1 MAMVGGTIGLGLAVA
16 VKQYMDFDQAMS
28 GVRANLQGTPAQMQA
43 VTAAVRQAGAAS
55 VFSAVEA
62 ANAAEELA
70 KAGLSTSDIIGG
82 ALTGSLNLA
91 AAGGIGLAQ
100 AAEISATA
108 MTQFHLSGKDV
119 SHIADVMASG
129 ALASTASVE
138 SLSQAM
144 AQGGGMASSMGISL
158 EQTVGALSLFDQ
170 NALKG
175 SDAGTSLKTMLMSL
189 TPTSEAAATAM
200 DEIGLKAF
208 DAQGNFVGLNSVADQ
223 LKNGLKGMGDEQRI
237 AALKTIFGNDAYRAA
252 NILYQQGAAGLQK
265 YVDTVSRA
273 GVAQQ
278 VAAAKLNNAHGDLEK
293 LKGSIQDVLI
303 GAGEGANGPLRGL
316 LQSVNSLVEGFGKIP
331 PSVQSGIFQVAAFGS
346 AGLLAAAGV
355 IKLVNIV
362 RQVRSG
368 VIEMAG
374 GVRDGAQAFRTWAT
388 AGNANLS
395 TLQGLRQRATATGTA
410 FGAMGTKAKVGGA
423 LAVAAI
429 LAVGVAAAT
438 SGSDVENFGRR
449 TSQLGVDIQGTASKG
464 RDLNAMFADLQ
475 LAGARDKSMSLAE
488 AMGVLADQSGTASSK
503 IDSFVAGTL
512 RFTQLAHG
520 GTELEAVQGR
530 LKGIGDE
537 LGRMVSE
544 GNATGAAVAF
554 NDLATAAEKAGFGW
568 DESTPKAERH
578 KATVDALMKIM
589 PGYSDAVNQNA
600 TASKKSAAASEEDAK
615 AKADAKQKIDDL
627 INAYKNLNSTLLQ
640 QEASQDGA
648 NASVDA
654 ANKAIQEN
662 GRRINEN
669 SEAGRN
675 LRGAVRDIAS
685 SYGEWASATFAA
697 TGRQSEANA
706 ILAEGKRKYIEASV
720 AAGKNR
726 EVVTALADKL
736 FVLKDAS
743 GAPIDIKAT
752 STSVEAAKYA
762 VDDLGNAVVKLD
774 GSKLSIPAETPNAP
788 YVLQTLQALGLTAKQ
803 LSSDGT
809 KVTIPTEALKA
820 PETRKAIEGI
830 DRAVKDSKGNVTI
843 PTSALNAEATR
854 AALKQI
860 DNIAVT
866 ADGRVV
872 TIPASTPNAPAVKKL
887 IEGLTGAAVTANS
900 KSINIRS
907 SSPLTPSVTRQI
919 NGLAG
924 AAVSADAKSITIDSR
939 AITADALAKIR
950 ALLAAAQDKT
960 NTITTIMRTVYTSQ
974 GNAQRAQSMDRN
986 ARGGIYSGGVR
997 QFARG
1002 GIEDHEPQIA
1012 VPTAGRVRVWAEPE
1026 TKGEAYI
1033 PFANDSRRPRAKQI
1047 TEHVARRFGGSVTW
1061 HANGSADDW
1070 TPDMSG
1076 IMQYASSLKVDSGS
1090 VSEQR
1095 KRLQEQESKLRKATR
1110 DLKAARAALSRAS
1123 SKNRV
1128 AAENRVADAIERQAK
1143 ATRDV
1148 ATSRSTLTRLTSQSK
1163 MDTTSRF
1170 LTAGKQQNKV
1180 SAKFVKDVERIG
1192 ARGFGRLA
1200 QSLLEDGSDE
1210 ARAIASKL
1218 ASGSLSQL
1226 GRAQGQLV
1234 TSDAIAGRKANA
1246 AARLDILN
1254 DPLVREQ
1261 QGNLAMWQRRLD
1273 AANRNLADARKHMN
1287 GTSGAARKRAEEEVT
1302 VALQRQA
1309 RAARDVANS
1318 RERLNALAPKSLTI
1332 ASTFVRDRTS
1342 NNTVTQRFLD
1352 DVDKI
1357 RKAGFGP
1364 LAADL
1369 LNAGDEG
1376 SAAKARSLVQGGL
1389 AQMRAA
1395 NKAVQQS
1402 SALDAR
1408 RKSIVDELSA
1418 ASLSPSERSAANQQ
1432 LIALRGANAAMA
1444 YAGGPQKVK
1453 LDVDYG
1459 RLAREITAA
1468 QPTPVRA
1475 GDTVLQMD
1483 GREVARA
1490 TSPHIMENASTRA
1503 SYGSVVPNFR

>member
-1 MAMVGGTIGLGLAVA
+1 MQRTEAWNAAAGKMAMVGGTIGLGLAVA

-158 EQTVGALSLFDQ
+158 EQTVGTLSLFDQ

-237 AALKTIFGNDAYRAA
+237 AALKTIFGNEAYRAA

-362 RQVRSG
+362 RQVHSG

-924 AAVSADAKSITIDSR
+924 AAVSADKKSITIDSK

-950 ALLAAAQDKT
+950 ALLAAARDKT

-1047 TEHVARRFGGSVTW
+1047 TEHVARKFGGSVTW

-1070 TPDMSG
+1070 SPDMSG
-1076 IMQYASSLKVDSGS
+1076 IMAFAQSLKVDPSALTD
-1090 VSEQR
+1090 QR
-1095 KRLQEQESKLRKATR
+1095 KRVKDQTTALTKATR
-1110 DLKAARAALSRAS
+1110 DLKAARDRLARS
-1123 SKNRV
+1123 SVKSRV
-1128 AAENRVADAIERQAK
+1128 AAENAVATAIERQAK
-1143 ATRDV
+1143 ASRDL
-1148 ATSRSTLTRLTSQSK
+1148 AASRSKLSGMESRAGQSAGRQFIGGISASNWTNK
-1163 MDTTSRF
+1163 RF
-1170 LTAGKQQNKV
+1170 L
-1180 SAKFVKDVERIG
+1180 DDIERIKK
-1192 ARGFGRLA
+1192 RGFPLVAR
-1200 QSLLEDGSDE
+1200 SLLEDGSDS
-1210 ARAIASKL
+1210 AVKAAHDL
-1218 ASGSLSQL
+1218 AAGNISEL
-1226 GRAQGQLV
+1226 RV
-1234 TSDAIAGRKANA
+1234 TDAGLKFSDKQADRKAA
-1246 AARLDILN
+1246 LLSE
-1254 DPLVREQ
+1254 L
-1261 QGNLAMWQRRLD
+1261 QG
-1273 AANRNLADARKHMN
+1273 
-1287 GTSGAARKRAEEEVT
+1287 
-1302 VALQRQA
+1302 
-1309 RAARDVANS
+1309 
-1318 RERLNALAPKSLTI
+1318 
-1332 ASTFVRDRTS
+1332 
-1342 NNTVTQRFLD
+1342 
-1352 DVDKI
+1352 
-1357 RKAGFGP
+1357 
-1364 LAADL
+1364 
-1369 LNAGDEG
+1369 
-1376 SAAKARSLVQGGL
+1376 
-1389 AQMRAA
+1389 
-1395 NKAVQQS
+1395 S
-1402 SALDAR
+1402 SALTASAR
-1408 RKSIVDELSA
+1408 QQ
-1418 ASLSPSERSAANQQ
+1418 ANAQ
-1432 LIALRGANAAMA
+1432 LLAMRGANMSAYYSSGPVQVSTATLEAKFDALAAAVTDISKRPLAVTSTVELDGERVGRSVAPVVMA
-1444 YAGGPQKVK
+1444 EAYRQ
-1453 LDVDYG
+1453 DSYG
-1459 RLAREITAA
+1459 RI
-1468 QPTPVRA
+1468 
-1475 GDTVLQMD
+1475 
-1483 GREVARA
+1483 
-1490 TSPHIMENASTRA
+1490 
-1503 SYGSVVPNFR
+1503 